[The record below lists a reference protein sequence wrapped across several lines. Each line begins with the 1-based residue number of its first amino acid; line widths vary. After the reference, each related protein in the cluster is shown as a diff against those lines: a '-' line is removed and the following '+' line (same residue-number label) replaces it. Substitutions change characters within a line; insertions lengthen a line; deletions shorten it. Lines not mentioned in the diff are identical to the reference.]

1 MIPYVTSKKGNYSE
15 EKKKKVERLSRGEER
30 YIRRVNHAI

>member
-1 MIPYVTSKKGNYSE
+1 MLHQKKGTTVKK
-15 EKKKKVERLSRGEER
+15 KKKKVERLSRGEER